1 MVPASTPKATPT
13 RTATSAKRA
22 AAPAGASWTF
32 LTNHAHVL
40 FCLSRDPESRM
51 REVAAAVGVTE
62 RAVQR
67 IVADLEDAGYLRRE
81 RTGRRNHYEL
91 QAGKPLRHAIEQHV
105 LVSDLLAVLAAP
117 GLRARRGTSLR
128 GKPK

>member
-1 MVPASTPKATPT
+1 MVPASTPKAAPA
-13 RTATSAKRA
+13 RAATSATRT
-22 AAPAGASWTF
+22 AAPAGTPWTF

-40 FCLSRDPESRM
+40 FCLARDPESRM

-91 QAGKPLRHAIEQHV
+91 QAAKPLRHAIEQHV
-105 LVSDLLAVLAAP
+105 LVSDLLTVLAAP
-117 GLRARRGTSLR
+117 RRRAKRGTTAR
-128 GKPK
+128 GKTK